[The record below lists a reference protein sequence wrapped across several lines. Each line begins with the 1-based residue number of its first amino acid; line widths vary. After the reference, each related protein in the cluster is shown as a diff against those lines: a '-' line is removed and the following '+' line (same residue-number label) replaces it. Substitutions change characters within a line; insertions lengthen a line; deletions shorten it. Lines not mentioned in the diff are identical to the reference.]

1 MGYYCFIQARYS
13 SKRLRGKVLKKFGKK
28 TLLEVMFERLEKSN
42 QLQKIVVLTSRS
54 KIDKKIVNI
63 CKKNKIDYFCG
74 SLNNV
79 FSRFKH
85 AIKKFSPKK
94 IVRISGDSP
103 LIDWRLID
111 KMISLSKKK
120 LSFDIYTNVKKRT
133 FPKGQSVEII
143 NPEIFNIS
151 DNSLSTTQKEHVTK
165 FFYKKKKY
173 KIINYSLKKKYNQYN
188 LCIDSY
194 NDYLNILDLVNKKG
208 IFATW
213 KKYVKKKS

>member
-1 MGYYCFIQARYS
+1 MGYFCFIQARHS

-28 TLLEVMFERLEKSN
+28 TLLEIMFQRLKKSN
-42 QLQKIVVLTSRS
+42 QLQKIIVLTSRY

-79 FSRFKH
+79 FLRFKL
-85 AIKKFSPKK
+85 AIKKFSPDK
-94 IVRISGDSP
+94 IVRISADSP

-111 KMISLSKKK
+111 KMIISSKKK
-120 LSFDIYTNVKKRT
+120 ISFDIYTNVKKIT
-133 FPKGQSVEII
+133 FPKGQSIEII
-143 NPEIFNIS
+143 NPRIFNIPE
-151 DNSLSTTQKEHVTK
+151 NSLSANQKEHVTK

-173 KIINYSLKKKYNQYN
+173 KIINYSLKKNYNKYN

-194 NDYLNILDLVNKKG
+194 NDYLNILNLVNKKG

-213 KKYVKKKS
+213 KNYVKKRS